1 LWGLTSAQHSL
12 VSIYVLREEDSHLI
26 LSPGI
31 SFALSNAADFKDI
44 HPWMKYPGSSSHGG
58 EHFEKAPSVVALA
71 SENPELTE
79 NAWGYQVE
87 PGMKSYSWIKLLLD
101 NSALPTEYD
110 DPELKKAAGSGILRL
125 PQGMS
130 AKDVVTEFLR
140 GMNRMFED
148 AVTEITGNNKTIPVD
163 FWLTVPATWSEK
175 AKILTKQAAMDAG
188 FGTRPIDRI
197 FLIPEPEAGAHLA
210 LKSSIHHVED
220 LILVIYF
227 IPC

>member
-1 LWGLTSAQHSL
+1 MALQGNIL
-12 VSIYVLREEDSHLI
+12 LI
-26 LSPGI
+26 LLLGI

-44 HPWMKYPGSSSHGG
+44 HPWTKYPGSSSHGG
-58 EHFEKAPSVVALA
+58 EHFSKAPSAVAFA

-101 NSALPTEYD
+101 DSALATEYD
-110 DPELKKAAGSGILRL
+110 DPDLKKAAGSGILRL
-125 PQGMS
+125 PRGMS

-140 GMNRMFED
+140 GMNKMFED
-148 AVTEITGNNKTIPVD
+148 GVLETIGKEKFDSIPVD
-163 FWLTVPATWSEK
+163 FWLTVPATWSER
-175 AKILTKQAAMDAG
+175 AKMLTKQAAMDAG
-188 FGTRPIDRI
+188 FGTKPNHRI

-220 LILVIYF
+220 LITVKLLSRGI
-227 IPC
+227 